1 MKNENIIEIKKEAR
15 KKLESLLDEID
26 KINLN
31 TEVIENYNNLITDK
45 LEEATRL
52 EESIDT
58 LNKPIEEII
67 LNARELTRYSNSYT
81 LLNYTIKDKTLE
93 IEESNNKISKL
104 FKEIIALI
112 DRIDN
117 TEEDGGLK

>member
-1 MKNENIIEIKKEAR
+1 MLKG
-15 KKLESLLDEID
+15 LDIQELD
-26 KINLN
+26 
-31 TEVIENYNNLITDK
+31 
-45 LEEATRL
+45 
-52 EESIDT
+52 
-58 LNKPIEEII
+58 IEEII

-93 IEESNNKISKL
+93 IEKSNNNIGKI